1 MIDLSVIILIVLTI
15 LPGLVVITNLF
26 FHSIACDKIL
36 YKSGWTFVWRILL
49 IFLFFWGLTI
59 GGVYCSQRCSSQ
71 CTPECFYPINESLN
85 DILRVVADTFKAI
98 SDKKFESSENVFY
111 FAWVILVNTV
121 VFSGLLISV
130 IVGWNDRRVGKYK
143 NGLARYKQRHLNGRL
158 VSCLDGNFC
167 KRNQYAVVIGAN
179 EIASSVLK
187 QLLEEHDNQYVILQT
202 SSDVDSVRKILRSHL
217 TEEEYDKVIIY
228 SALRDSLEEISALHL
243 AQASEIYILGENTA
257 REFGETYHDAMNMR
271 CLNLAAH
278 VLKKEGITPDNK
290 KKCHVMFD
298 YQTTYS
304 VFQHSDISDEVKE
317 VIDFIPF
324 NRYESWA
331 RRVLVDNIAS
341 DLVDREN
348 STKNNSKSLKYT
360 YMPLDGYDGIKP
372 DDEKHVHL
380 VIVGLSKMGIAL
392 GIQAMQLSHYP
403 NILKYPNQRTRITF
417 IDANADSEMQF
428 FMGRFA
434 TLFELMRY
442 RYLDANNC
450 QKEWLNSKDECAD
463 KSSSQGYKWINP
475 ILQTDYKWSHL
486 TSEGQNFIDIE
497 VEFIKGELQSAGVC
511 DYLRDVSLDPQ
522 AKLTIAICQLY
533 THEAIAASL
542 YMPREIYASKQLQQ
556 IWVYQ
561 REASDIIS
569 NLIGRQNNQS
579 DIYEKLRPFG
589 MLYGEYM
596 DDESHLEKAQ
606 LVAAVYNGQKDISK
620 ETIVAQKTD
629 WDNAPVANKWSSQLS
644 ADSIYVKIRS
654 VLNLAS
660 HEWVLLD
667 AIVDETI
674 ARNMLQYLNRQFKL
688 YEKELMICEHNR
700 WNVEKLL
707 MGYVPCNKQQFT
719 RFQNL
724 IESKDFGKHNAEK
737 KELKSPSKKIHLD
750 ICRIDSEYKPLKHV
764 DPDIWN
770 ADITINTAIPQIA
783 FLVDGYDKSRM
794 EMTSLKINK
803 LIQYLNQNIINRCL
817 QTMNNA

>member
-1 MIDLSVIILIVLTI
+1 MSVIILLVLSTIV
-15 LPGLVVITNLF
+15 PGLIVITNLF

-98 SDKKFESSENVFY
+98 SDKKVESSENVFY

-158 VSCLDGNFC
+158 VSWLDGNFC

-187 QLLEEHDNQYVILQT
+187 QLLEKHDNQYVILQT

-290 KKCHVMFD
+290 KKCHIMFD

-317 VIDFIPF
+317 VVDFMPF

-348 STKNNSKSLKYT
+348 STKKSKNNSKSLKYT

-380 VIVGLSKMGIAL
+380 VIVGMSKMGIAL

-403 NILKYPNQRTRITF
+403 NILKYPNQCTRITF

-644 ADSIYVKIRS
+644 ADSIYVKMRS
-654 VLNLAS
+654 VYDP
-660 HEWVLLD
+660 ED
-667 AIVDETI
+667 Y
-674 ARNMLQYLNRQFKL
+674 LQYLKQQDIHTNVENVIVNYFQEKFNNKF
-688 YEKELMICEHNR
+688 EKELAVCEHNR

-707 MGYVPCNKQQFT
+707 MGFVPCNREQFEDFKQLVK
-719 RFQNL
+719 RGIVLN
-724 IESKDFGKHNAEK
+724 EDYKWCDFALEEEFEK
-737 KELKSPSKKIHLD
+737 AVKQLKRKKIHLA
-750 ICRIDSEYKPLKHV
+750 ICDMDQNKKPLRLV
-764 DPDIWN
+764 DPIVLKYD
-770 ADITINTAIPQIA
+770 TMINNSMPKIVLFI
-783 FLVDGYDKSRM
+783 DKN
-794 EMTSLKINK
+794 TNK
-803 LIQYLNQNIINRCL
+803 LLKDMYDIYNSQSC
-817 QTMNNA
+817 